1 MSAFADAPPRHVGVF
16 LFADFGHIG
25 PTLGLTRELVRR
37 GHRVTYFVDHQY
49 SEVIERTGARAV
61 VYKSRRGAFF
71 KEPYAGAARLAAE
84 GHDLL
89 VESMERVY
97 PLALSTLAADPPDIV
112 LYDFES
118 FAAARMTAH
127 TLGGVT
133 TVQLGVSHASNEAF
147 SLRELLFDP
156 DDPSIREGAAAVM
169 RFALDHGLAPDGL
182 GRFLREWDERNLAF
196 LPRDFQIEGSTFD
209 ERFAFVGPTV
219 TEPEGDVPW
228 SPPAGGRRL
237 ALVSLGTE
245 SNHQRDF
252 FRTCVDAFDGAD
264 WHVVMT
270 LGRDGDLAGL
280 GALPPHVEAHR
291 WLPHP
296 VVLRHADV
304 LVCHGGMGSV
314 MEALYFATPV
324 VAVPTQSFE
333 LALTAGRLDELGLGR
348 MINGD
353 RLTAHT
359 LAAAVGG
366 IMADPES
373 PERMARMRASIR
385 EAGGAVRAAGLL
397 EQWAARA
404 DPDPPS

>member
-1 MSAFADAPPRHVGVF
+1 MSAFADGPPRHVAVF

-49 SEVIERTGARAV
+49 SEVIEATGARAV
-61 VYKSRRGAFF
+61 GYTSRRGAFF
-71 KEPYAGAARLAAE
+71 KEPYADAARLAAE
-84 GHDLL
+84 GLDLL
-89 VESMERVY
+89 VESMERVH

-127 TLGGVT
+127 VLGCVT
-133 TVQLGVSHASNEAF
+133 TVQLGVSHVSNEVF
-147 SLRELLFDP
+147 SLREMLFDP
-156 DDPSIREGAAAVM
+156 DDPSIREGGTAVM
-169 RFALDHGLAPDGL
+169 RFAQDNGIAPDGL
-182 GRFLREWDERNLAF
+182 GRFVREWDERNLGF
-196 LPRDFQIEGSTFD
+196 LPREFQIEGSTFD

-219 TEPEGDVPW
+219 TEPEEDAPW
-228 SPPAGGRRL
+228 SPPADGRRL

-245 SNHQRDF
+245 ANQQRDF
-252 FRTCVDAFDGAD
+252 FRTCVDAFDEAD

-280 GALPPHVEAHR
+280 GALPPHVEAHQ

-296 VVLRHADV
+296 VVLPHADV
-304 LVCHGGMGSV
+304 LVCHAGMGSV
-314 MEALYFATPV
+314 MEALSFATPV
-324 VAVPTQSFE
+324 VAVPPQTFE
-333 LALTAGRLDELGLGR
+333 LTLTARRLAELGLGR

-353 RLTAHT
+353 QLTADT
-359 LAAAVGG
+359 LAAAVGD
-366 IMADPES
+366 IVADPES

-385 EAGGAVRAAGLL
+385 GAGGAVRAAGLL
-397 EQWAARA
+397 EQWAVRA
-404 DPDPPS
+404 DADVPS

>member
-1 MSAFADAPPRHVGVF
+1 M
-16 LFADFGHIG
+16 
-25 PTLGLTRELVRR
+25 
-37 GHRVTYFVDHQY
+37 
-49 SEVIERTGARAV
+49 
-61 VYKSRRGAFF
+61 
-71 KEPYAGAARLAAE
+71 
-84 GHDLL
+84 
-89 VESMERVY
+89 
-97 PLALSTLAADPPDIV
+97 
-112 LYDFES
+112 
-118 FAAARMTAH
+118 
-127 TLGGVT
+127 
-133 TVQLGVSHASNEAF
+133 
-147 SLRELLFDP
+147 
-156 DDPSIREGAAAVM
+156 
-169 RFALDHGLAPDGL
+169 
-182 GRFLREWDERNLAF
+182 
-196 LPRDFQIEGSTFD
+196 
-209 ERFAFVGPTV
+209 
-219 TEPEGDVPW
+219 
-228 SPPAGGRRL
+228 
-237 ALVSLGTE
+237 
-245 SNHQRDF
+245 
-252 FRTCVDAFDGAD
+252 
-264 WHVVMT
+264 
-270 LGRDGDLAGL
+270 
-280 GALPPHVEAHR
+280 EAHR